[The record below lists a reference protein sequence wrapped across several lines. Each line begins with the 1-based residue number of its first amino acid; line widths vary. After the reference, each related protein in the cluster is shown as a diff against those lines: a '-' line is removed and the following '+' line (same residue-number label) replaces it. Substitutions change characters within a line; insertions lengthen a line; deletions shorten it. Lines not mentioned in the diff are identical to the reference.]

1 YLQPHSGRKSI
12 GRIRR
17 LKHFH
22 FKVSVIYSGATGVF
36 FQRFSVYLQDAAG
49 NDSHLHV
56 VPAGNLQSPSGL
68 RRAEKSHD
76 RFNILG
82 KRRVQPWGVISSGGS
97 SVAKP
102 YELYLPFDL
111 ARIR

>member
-1 YLQPHSGRKSI
+1 MVVVNDKFAFNLNLP
-12 GRIRR
+12 
-17 LKHFH
+17 
-22 FKVSVIYSGATGVF
+22 
-36 FQRFSVYLQDAAG
+36 AG

-82 KRRVQPWGVISSGGS
+82 KRRVQQWGVISSGGS

-111 ARIR
+111 ARIG